1 MPDDALDQTHAVLD
15 LVRDLLG
22 ADALGV
28 YLYGSAVAGGLR
40 RRSDLDLF
48 VVATRPTTPAEKR
61 ELVERLAPISR
72 LGTRPPTWRPVE
84 LTIVEHAEIRPWR
97 YPPRQDFLYGEWLR
111 EEYERGEIPLE
122 PQPNPDLAVLVTTLR
137 ESSRPLLGPPAPELL
152 DPVPPD
158 ALRRAMLDGID
169 GLLADLDGDE
179 RNVVLTLARI
189 RATLQTGRILSKD
202 EAAEL
207 VLERLP
213 EEHRPVLARARAI
226 YLDQEPEGW
235 DDMADAL
242 RLHVDHAV
250 AEIRRISEEQ
260 PSGRPVGRV
269 RARITPPEGWQSGRL
284 QRS

>member
-1 MPDDALDQTHAVLD
+1 MSDDTLDQINAVLE
-15 LVRDLLG
+15 LVRDLLS

-28 YLYGSAVAGGLR
+28 YLYGSAVGGGLR

-48 VVATRPTTPAEKR
+48 VISARRTTDDEKLL
-61 ELVERLAPISR
+61 LVERLAPISR
-72 LGTRPPTWRPVE
+72 LGVRPPTWRPVE

-122 PQPNPDLAVLVTTLR
+122 PQPNPDLAVLITSLR
-137 ESSRPLLGPPAPELL
+137 HSSRPLLGPPAPELL

-158 ALRRAMLDGID
+158 DLRRAMLDGLD

-189 RATLQTGRILSKD
+189 RATLETGRIVSKD
-202 EAAEL
+202 EAANL

-213 EEHRPVLARARAI
+213 EEQRPVLARARAI
-226 YLDQEPEGW
+226 YLDQEPERW
-235 DDMADAL
+235 DDMADVL
-242 RLHVDHAV
+242 RRHVDHAV
-250 AEIRRISEEQ
+250 VEMRRISAE
-260 PSGRPVGRV
+260 
-269 RARITPPEGWQSGRL
+269 
-284 QRS
+284 